1 MGHPYQILKVTP
13 SPAIVIHKELVS
25 SIVQPINRYGI
36 FNESYKYTQLCLP
49 TLIKFVLQN
58 GEIDKLRD
66 ADTASDELK
75 PPVQGW

>member
-1 MGHPYQILKVTP
+1 MPLMTF
-13 SPAIVIHKELVS
+13 
-25 SIVQPINRYGI
+25 SIVQPINHYGI
-36 FNESYKYTQLCLP
+36 FNESYKDKQLCLP